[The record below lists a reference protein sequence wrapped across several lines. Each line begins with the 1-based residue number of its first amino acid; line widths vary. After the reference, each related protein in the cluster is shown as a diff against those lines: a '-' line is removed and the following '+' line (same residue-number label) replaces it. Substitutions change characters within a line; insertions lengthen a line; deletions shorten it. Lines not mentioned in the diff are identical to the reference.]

1 MHQAS
6 AHQPT
11 ALATAVHGALS
22 HYDPITIGMDSRGVP
37 VLWCFPQVA
46 NFNAIFMGGSGA
58 GKTHTLHN
66 MVANVYVRG
75 MTFHIIDIK
84 GDFRYENFV
93 KSGLGHMVDAAD
105 FNDLVFNYY
114 TDGISLNPLKVPKTI
129 EGGGVFRT
137 IENAIELVKV
147 FNPQT
152 GQKQL
157 AYLTEILKRVY
168 SKAGIDHDNM
178 DTWTRESPTFATVL
192 EEIDLII
199 GMMTSGMD
207 AVSAGKIMGYF
218 AYARQQAL
226 SKVKSLEENGAMGE
240 AITAELIQ
248 VAEDFKGKLGG
259 LVDRLFT
266 HGAITNQHVF
276 ESADWEHWSK
286 ESLLSLRSIINVMVD
301 TRLFTQSVARPRNG
315 MINRY
320 DLGNLSPR
328 HQQVIMRII
337 ANQVFAMG
345 VMETKSKDTF
355 NPKFP
360 AHILVADE
368 GKHIKEIS
376 ASAISPFNRI
386 VTEGRGYGVGA
397 WAGVQSPDQVTKDMM
412 KNSDTSFLLKT
423 PEASVKDI
431 TSMFGAKPAQ
441 LKLLEVKK
449 NALFSSGSGYSL
461 VEHFR

>member
-1 MHQAS
+1 M
-6 AHQPT
+6 
-11 ALATAVHGALS
+11 
-22 HYDPITIGMDSRGVP
+22 
-37 VLWCFPQVA
+37 
-46 NFNAIFMGGSGA
+46 
-58 GKTHTLHN
+58 
-66 MVANVYVRG
+66 
-75 MTFHIIDIK
+75 
-84 GDFRYENFV
+84 E
-93 KSGLGHMVDAAD
+93 
-105 FNDLVFNYY
+105 
-114 TDGISLNPLKVPKTI
+114 
-129 EGGGVFRT
+129 
-137 IENAIELVKV
+137 
-147 FNPQT
+147 
-152 GQKQL
+152 
-157 AYLTEILKRVY
+157 
-168 SKAGIDHDNM
+168 
-178 DTWTRESPTFATVL
+178 
-192 EEIDLII
+192 
-199 GMMTSGMD
+199 
-207 AVSAGKIMGYF
+207 
-218 AYARQQAL
+218 
-226 SKVKSLEENGAMGE
+226 
-240 AITAELIQ
+240 
-248 VAEDFKGKLGG
+248 
-259 LVDRLFT
+259 
-266 HGAITNQHVF
+266 
-276 ESADWEHWSK
+276 
-286 ESLLSLRSIINVMVD
+286 D
-301 TRLFTQSVARPRNG
+301 TRLFTQSIARPRNG

-345 VMETKSKDTF
+345 VMETKSKDSF